1 MLHLG
6 NLRFAPA
13 DQGEGSAVEAS
24 PSSQEALRLAARF
37 LHVEPQRLAEAL
49 VERQAACLLATYYI
63 LLATYYSTAVLFTLY
78 CLLPATVERQVVIR
92 GEMQHMR
99 NKVKEAN
106 EAAEALA
113 KAVYSTLFDDLVQR
127 INGAVGGER
136 GMSIGVLDIFG
147 FEIFEVNRLE
157 RLHSCASNYLL

>member
-1 MLHLG
+1 M
-6 NLRFAPA
+6 
-13 DQGEGSAVEAS
+13 
-24 PSSQEALRLAARF
+24 
-37 LHVEPQRLAEAL
+37 
-49 VERQAACLLATYYI
+49 
-63 LLATYYSTAVLFTLY
+63 
-78 CLLPATVERQVVIR
+78 VIR

-157 RLHSCASNYLL
+157 LCIQLLTIATTYCGSTHCL

>member
-1 MLHLG
+1 MKPVLARKR
-6 NLRFAPA
+6 RFALLHASCTSSLSDWQRHSSSGRRPA
-13 DQGEGSAVEAS
+13 Y
-24 PSSQEALRLAARF
+24 
-37 LHVEPQRLAEAL
+37 
-49 VERQAACLLATYYI
+49 LLYLIHTTYY
-63 LLATYYSTAVLFTLY
+63 LLHTTCYSLLPY